1 MKNLHWVIMVI
12 FSISLTSCDIL
23 TYLPTEDGSTST
35 SEPSSKPSS
44 SDKSTSPAPKTPLP
58 PPSKGNTETS
68 PRSDEDSPE
77 MEKLYKDL
85 SLDNGQITQFKNIYS
100 EYQAEVKDA
109 NIKYKGNQITLNK
122 KLKALGNERD
132 VDVKAMLSATQYDKY
147 QQLIKAKSGKST
159 KGSIGG

>member
-1 MKNLHWVIMVI
+1 MKNFNWVIMVI

-35 SEPSSKPSS
+35 SEPSSTPSS
-44 SDKSTSPAPKTPLP
+44 SDTSTSPAPNAPLP
-58 PPSKGNTETS
+58 GPSKGNQETS
-68 PRSDEDSPE
+68 TRSIDDSSE
-77 MEKLYKDL
+77 MQKLYNDL
-85 SLDNGQITQFKNIYS
+85 SLSNSQITQFKNIYS
-100 EYQAEVKDA
+100 AYQAEVKDA

-132 VDVKAMLSATQYDKY
+132 ADVKAMLSATQYQKY
-147 QQLIKAKSGKST
+147 QELTKKKTKST